1 MPVPISYLSHQGTK
15 GGSADKLFRLSSIL
29 GIAAGRCLANGSTAE
44 ANPDPFW
51 NFPVI
56 VLLGESENRLACILG
71 SIPIFWPVVESAAE
85 RIQGL
90 YRILITQEF
99 VVDSTRALPGEF
111 ATNDGAYEAP
121 QWAEHP
127 NEVDRSTH
135 ESDGHEEKEAFAN
148 ASEMPLPRWPE
159 SRVRSAES
167 SSMSDENV

>member
-1 MPVPISYLSHQGTK
+1 MSRISKANKASK
-15 GGSADKLFRLSSIL
+15 GRALTIFWRSSIL

-51 NFPVI
+51 NFPII

-90 YRILITQEF
+90 YRVLITQEF

-111 ATNDGAYEAP
+111 ANENGAYEAP
-121 QWAEHP
+121 QWAERP
-127 NEVDRSTH
+127 DQTGRSTH

-159 SRVRSAES
+159 SRVQSTEVS
-167 SSMSDENV
+167 SISDDNV